1 VLSVKRRIMLDPN
14 YRNYTDC
21 ALTPMQDDDEL
32 TLDLLTKTSGA
43 KAAIDHLKKV
53 HDLTHAKPAVA
64 AEVSRQ
70 PAAASRTVGGARAQQ
85 PLQLAACL
93 QIPQN
98 ARAWR
103 SPADEP
109 GRRRG
114 GSRRSAGRRARPRF
128 CGESTWRLHTR
139 VRTKSRDLPKQ
150 S

>member
-93 QIPQN
+93 QILKTP
-98 ARAWR
+98 
-103 SPADEP
+103 E
-109 GRRRG
+109 RG
-114 GSRRSAGRRARPRF
+114 DRLLTNQVAGAALAICR
-128 CGESTWRLHTR
+128 
-139 VRTKSRDLPKQ
+139 
-150 S
+150 